1 MFACKLSVAMDA
13 EDVELYQKSVFLELP
28 GLVICLILVQE
39 VLDRHFSLFLQE
51 AILDGVKW
59 IPTISDA
66 HDAAGCTWQYE
77 MTPDILNS
85 T

>member
-51 AILDGVKW
+51 GA
-59 IPTISDA
+59 
-66 HDAAGCTWQYE
+66 
-77 MTPDILNS
+77 
-85 T
+85 